1 MKRKSPLDSVLSYR
15 VYDVHIGSEEGQ
27 FWMKEK
33 GMSQT
38 EIATGKPQ
46 NHEVKSGITANKDSA
61 PEKSEA
67 ESSCACCVPQTI
79 KRAEE
84 KGEMTTETLH
94 TTELNAPDIVCGG
107 CANAIKNAVGKLEGV
122 SQVEVDVEKK
132 RVTIKHDQKASRE
145 LLVDALDCAGFP
157 AS

>member
-1 MKRKSPLDSVLSYR
+1 
-15 VYDVHIGSEEGQ
+15 
-27 FWMKEK
+27 
-33 GMSQT
+33 MSQMKVAT
-38 EIATGKPQ
+38 EKPQ
-46 NHEVKSGITANKDSA
+46 NYEVKNEITASKDSA

-67 ESSCACCVPQTI
+67 KPSCACCVPQTI